1 VVTKKFAVIPAR
13 YASTRFP
20 GKPLALLA
28 GKPMIHHVWDRCRE
42 AGCFDA
48 VIVATDDERIA
59 AVARGFQAE
68 VAMTSAGHVS
78 GTDRVAEVALKREA
92 DVFVNVQGDE
102 PMVPPEALRTLA
114 RAFDDPAVE
123 MATLVRALRDDEREN
138 PNVVKA
144 VKDAAGWALA
154 FSRQPMPNAW
164 GHVGLYGYRRTTLL
178 RLATLPPTDDERAE
192 RLEQLRALG
201 HGIGIFCGETPFAGQ
216 AVDVP
221 EDVPRVEALLRR
233 GGR

>member
-1 VVTKKFAVIPAR
+1 MVTKKFAVIPAR

-20 GKPLALLA
+20 GKPLVALA
-28 GKPMIHHVWDRCRE
+28 GKPMIRHVWDRCQE

-59 AVARGFQAE
+59 AVARGFHADVE
-68 VAMTSAGHVS
+68 LTSAAHAS
-78 GTDRVAEVALKREA
+78 GTDRVAEVALRRPA

-102 PMVPPEALRTLA
+102 PAVHPEALRVLA
-114 RAFDDPAVE
+114 RAFDDPEVA
-123 MATLVRALRDDEREN
+123 MATLVRPLHPHEREN

-144 VKDAAGWALA
+144 VKDAAGWALT

-164 GHVGLYGYRRTTLL
+164 AHVGLYGYRRATLL
-178 RLATLPPTDDERAE
+178 KLATLPPTPDEQAE

-201 HGIGIFCGETPFAGQ
+201 HGIGIFCCETDFVSQ
-216 AVDVP
+216 AVDAP
-221 EDVPRVEALLRR
+221 DDVAAAEAALRR
-233 GGR
+233 

>member
-1 VVTKKFAVIPAR
+1 MVTKKFAVIPAR

-20 GKPLALLA
+20 GKPLVALA
-28 GKPMIHHVWDRCRE
+28 GKPMIRHVWDRCQE

-59 AVARGFQAE
+59 TVARGFHADVE
-68 VAMTSAGHVS
+68 LTSASHAS
-78 GTDRVAEVALKREA
+78 GTDRVAEVALRRPA

-102 PMVPPEALRTLA
+102 PTVHPDALRVLA
-114 RAFDDPAVE
+114 RAFDDPEVA
-123 MATLVRALRDDEREN
+123 MATLVRPLHPHEREN

-144 VKDAAGWALA
+144 VKDAAGWALT

-164 GHVGLYGYRRTTLL
+164 AHVGLYGYRRATLL
-178 RLATLPPTDDERAE
+178 KLATLPPTPDEQAE

-201 HGIGIFCGETPFAGQ
+201 HGIGIFCCETDFVSQ
-216 AVDVP
+216 AVDAP
-221 EDVPRVEALLRR
+221 DDVAAAEAALRR
-233 GGR
+233 

>member
-1 VVTKKFAVIPAR
+1 MVTKKFAVIPAR

-20 GKPLALLA
+20 GKPLVALA
-28 GKPMIHHVWDRCRE
+28 GKPMIRHVWDRCHE

-59 AVARGFQAE
+59 TVARGFHADVE
-68 VAMTSAGHVS
+68 LTSASHAS
-78 GTDRVAEVALKREA
+78 GTDRVAEVALRRPA

-102 PMVPPEALRTLA
+102 PTVHPDALRVLA
-114 RAFDDPAVE
+114 RAFDDPEVA
-123 MATLVRALRDDEREN
+123 MATLVRPLHPHEREN

-144 VKDAAGWALA
+144 VKDAAGWALT

-164 GHVGLYGYRRTTLL
+164 AHVGLYGYRRATLL
-178 RLATLPPTDDERAE
+178 KLATLPPTPDEQAE

-201 HGIGIFCGETPFAGQ
+201 HGIGIFCCETDFVSQ
-216 AVDVP
+216 AVDAP
-221 EDVPRVEALLRR
+221 DDVAAAEAALRR
-233 GGR
+233 